1 MFSIIITT
9 YNSEKYIEET
19 ITNVLYASNNICR
32 EIIVVDDGS
41 KDNTRDILKKFND
54 YEEVKIIHQSNKGV
68 SKARNKGLKYISKMS
83 KLTTFIDD
91 SDKVSDNFFE
101 THIDFFEKNRNIN
114 LAISPIVTNKDNKYK
129 NHSLNYCFN
138 EEKDYIDA
146 FENYNCIRFH
156 IGGVVFRTE
165 ILKAIEKPFDESIH
179 FGKMLN

>member
-1 MFSIIITT
+1 
-9 YNSEKYIEET
+9 
-19 ITNVLYASNNICR
+19 
-32 EIIVVDDGS
+32 
-41 KDNTRDILKKFND
+41 
-54 YEEVKIIHQSNKGV
+54 
-68 SKARNKGLKYISKMS
+68 MS